1 MESAEL
7 FNETLHVV
15 NRLVMQG
22 ARDDALVVL
31 RLLTD
36 NPAFGLSRVI
46 ACVNCAIV
54 YEQKG
59 DGTAALGWY
68 DRAIEM
74 EEETDS
80 CVGARFKAA
89 LLGNS
94 GRKDEGMELC
104 YEHLQRRL
112 KPDEEAALRKTL
124 AALEAAP

>member
-1 MESAEL
+1 MDSSEL

-15 NRLVMQG
+15 NRLVLQG

-36 NPAFGLSRVI
+36 NPAFGTSRVI

-68 DRAIEM
+68 DRAIEL

-94 GRKDEGMELC
+94 GRREEGMELC
-104 YEHLQRRL
+104 YEHLQRKL
-112 KPDEEAALRKTL
+112 NASEDAALRKTL
-124 AALEAAP
+124 AELEAAA